1 MKEATGE
8 LNMSVV
14 VISTVALLVAFF
26 YGVIWPMI
34 DKGQEAQVNCSK
46 AVCEPDPDPDD
57 EGLVNC
63 TYKDKNGN
71 PQEIKCKYKG

>member
-46 AVCEPDPDPDD
+46 AVCKPGTPGQDFVD
-57 EGLVNC
+57 C
-63 TYKDKNGN
+63 TYKDKDGN
-71 PQEIKCKYKG
+71 PQDIQCKYKG

>member
-34 DKGQEAQVNCSK
+34 DTSQEAQVNCSK
-46 AVCEPDPDPDD
+46 AVCEPGAPDQNF
-57 EGLVNC
+57 VNC
-63 TYKDKNGN
+63 TYKDK
-71 PQEIKCKYKG
+71 EIQCKNKG

>member
-14 VISTVALLVAFF
+14 VISVVALLVAFF

-34 DKGQEAQVNCSK
+34 DTSQEAQVNCSK
-46 AVCEPDPDPDD
+46 AVCEPEPDD

-63 TYKDKNGN
+63 SYKDKDGN
-71 PQEIKCKYKG
+71 PQDIQCKYKG